1 MKELDPLLLRQLKR
15 VGLESL
21 DAPPSVELFH
31 ALLERVSDQ
40 YRHSSEDRATLTRS
54 IDLSTSEMNSMR
66 ERVEAERD
74 RLQMV
79 VAAISDAISVMGH
92 STSEG
97 TNVESAAGL
106 ITQAKRLFAERV
118 SGVFHD
124 SAVSH
129 EESSQ
134 LRNIESSF
142 VKLADQVHAL
152 LREMSGTA
160 TMKQELEVAR
170 TVQQMM
176 LPSSD
181 VIVKPGVTIASHFE
195 PARECGGDWWN
206 VQELTDGKLLMVVGD
221 VTGHGISSAILTG
234 TAKAAADLGYLMTR
248 GKVGPGT
255 LLHLMNHAIYQAGRQ
270 KVMMTAAVGLLDPAT
285 RTLTLGNAGH
295 VFPWLVHE
303 GAPRPLIA
311 HGPPLGAAATSEHPL
326 QSFQLDQGD
335 VLVWYT
341 DGVTERENDAGEQ
354 FSEKRLRA
362 ACTRNAQ
369 ATATD
374 FRNDLVHSLLTFA
387 GGRPADD
394 DMTLMV
400 ARIE

>member
-1 MKELDPLLLRQLKR
+1 
-15 VGLESL
+15 
-21 DAPPSVELFH
+21 
-31 ALLERVSDQ
+31 
-40 YRHSSEDRATLTRS
+40 
-54 IDLSTSEMNSMR
+54 MNVLR

-79 VAAISDAISVMGH
+79 VAAISEAIAVMGT

-97 TNVESAAGL
+97 TNVENASGL

-118 SGVFHD
+118 AGLFSD

-134 LRNIESSF
+134 LRVIETSF
-142 VKLADQVHAL
+142 VKLADQVQSL
-152 LREMSGTA
+152 LREMSSA
-160 TMKQELEVAR
+160 ASMKQELEVAR

-176 LPSSD
+176 LPASD
-181 VIVKPGVTIASHFE
+181 LIVKPGISIATHFE

-206 VQELTDGKLLMVVGD
+206 VQDLVDGKMLLMVGD

-234 TAKAAADLGYLMTR
+234 TAKAAADLGHLMTR
-248 GKVGPGT
+248 GKIGPGT
-255 LLHLMNHAIYQAGRQ
+255 LLHLMNHAIFQVGHQ
-270 KVMMTAAVGLLDPAT
+270 KVMMTAAVGLLDLTT

-295 VFPWLVHE
+295 VFPWLVHD

-326 QSFQLDQGD
+326 QTFQLEQGD
-335 VLVWYT
+335 TLIWYT

-362 ACTRNAQ
+362 VCQRNAQ
-369 ATATD
+369 ASATD
-374 FRNDLVHSLLTFA
+374 FRNELVHSLLTFA

-394 DMTLMV
+394 DMTIMIT
-400 ARIE
+400 RID